1 MHDYL
6 KELDEMTSVEM
17 LARAIRELADKC
29 KDLDELKAALDKI
42 LGDK

>member
-1 MHDYL
+1 MRDYL

-29 KDLDELKAALDKI
+29 KDLDELKAALDRI
-42 LGDK
+42 LSNK

>member
-1 MHDYL
+1 MHDYV

-29 KDLDELKAALDKI
+29 KDLDELKAALDRI
-42 LGDK
+42 LDTK

>member
-1 MHDYL
+1 MRDYL
-6 KELDEMTSVEM
+6 KEPDAMTSVEM

-29 KDLDELKAALDKI
+29 KDLDELKASLDKI